1 MKSKSEEDTGQLIV
15 YSTLCKTLG
24 MIAVVTFDHNI
35 ILHELTS
42 LKRFKQVCM
51 LNLRSRLQNNIIIL
65 FSVCLGDV
73 LYFSSPL
80 ELLNLVLAVKITLL
94 RSLSYSIVTYNV

>member
-1 MKSKSEEDTGQLIV
+1 MYHSNTPPWTLLSFTGQLRVWSLADGKCVYTKTVLQAKSTKSKSEEDTGQLIV

-51 LNLRSRLQNNIIIL
+51 L
-65 FSVCLGDV
+65 
-73 LYFSSPL
+73 
-80 ELLNLVLAVKITLL
+80 
-94 RSLSYSIVTYNV
+94 